1 MPEIAQTPE
10 YITRIKL
17 HYNDMRGSEQKLAD
31 YLLSLEP
38 TEPLTQSVKQLASD
52 VGVSVASVVR
62 FCQELGYTGY
72 AEFKLMTRQVGFLT
86 TVGSPEMDSMT
97 SAAELKKNICEF
109 TNSSIQKC
117 IQSLDNGELEQAI
130 AAISG
135 AKRLLLCG
143 IGTSAG
149 IAMAA
154 ANTFMNLNVDSTPL
168 FDELLMRRT
177 VSMAGPGDVVL
188 GISNCGSVKPIVDA
202 LMLAHE
208 VGAMTILITGEK
220 ESLACQFADCVLC
233 LGTYGDPSALSM
245 LSVSSCQLLTIQIL
259 QTGCFTRSSAEVLEK
274 IRKNTELA
282 EMSRYATTVD
292 EVKKERVR
300 F

>member
-31 YLLSLEP
+31 YLLSMEP
-38 TEPLTQSVKQLASD
+38 SEPLTQSVKKLASD

-72 AEFKLMTRQVGFLT
+72 AEFKLMTRQVGFLP
-86 TVGSPEMDSMT
+86 TVGNLDVDATT
-97 SAAELKKNICEF
+97 STAELKKNICEF
-109 TNSSIQKC
+109 TNSSIQKS
-117 IQSLDNGELEQAI
+117 IRSLDNGELERAI
-130 AAISG
+130 DAISG
-135 AKRLLLCG
+135 ARRLLLCG

-149 IAMAA
+149 IATAA
-154 ANTFMNLNVDSTPL
+154 ANTFMNLNVDSVPL
-168 FDELLMRRT
+168 SDELLMRRM
-177 VSMAGPGDVVL
+177 VSMASPEDVVL
-188 GISNCGSVKPIVDA
+188 CLTNCGCVKPIVDA
-202 LMLAHE
+202 MMLARE

-220 ESLACQFADCVLC
+220 ASLARRYADCILC
-233 LGTYGDPSALSM
+233 LGTYGDPSPLSM
-245 LSVSSCQLLTIQIL
+245 LSVSSCELLTIQIL
-259 QTGCFTRSSAEVLEK
+259 QAGCFSRSTNHVLER
-274 IRKNTELA
+274 IRKNVGLA